1 MKKMFKERI
10 LFSLSLLFFMVSFVF
25 IHMGRLKILSDITA
39 SSIETWIPPGE
50 QAAVSGQ
57 VADRKEMS
65 DYQILYLKN
74 SSLTYQKRSI
84 KNPEIILYD
93 NSKMEVLIG
102 NSIEAKGEVS
112 YFDEERNPGNFDRK
126 FYYKKQKIEGSMW
139 AAEIRI
145 VNKRENHL
153 KEKLREFR
161 EAWKAFL
168 MEEAGEEKG
177 GILCAML
184 LGDKTEME
192 SEIKE
197 LYQRN
202 GIAHVL
208 AISGLHISLI
218 GIFFYRFMRRMTGS
232 YIAGGAAGMIFM
244 GVYILMIGMSLS
256 AMRAVIMFLFRVGA
270 DMSGRV
276 CDMRTSIAVS
286 AVCVIFWRPL
296 SYYDGGFQL
305 SFGAVLGIFFLT
317 LISGQKKEWEEKKNR
332 KWLGVKEAFAQG
344 FKASFAIQLATF
356 PILLYHF
363 FEFPLYS
370 CILNLIVVPLMSMLM
385 LMAILGSVTGLLW
398 TGGGLFFIHICKWIL
413 SVFEALCRMAEM
425 LPAYRIITGR
435 PGLFWIFFYYLCL
448 IAFVYLSVRERSRI
462 RMLLPVAGFLMLLV
476 NCPFI
481 RQPELEITMLD
492 VGQGDCTFLRE
503 KGGITCLVDGGSSDV
518 KDVGQY
524 RIEPFLKVR
533 GVNRLDYVFV
543 SHGDAD
549 HMNGIQELLERQ
561 RQGIKI
567 GALILPLEET
577 WDEALCDLAET
588 AASEGVPVCV
598 MEPGNQLKIK
608 KLSLTGLFPGRN
620 TETEKGNASS
630 MVLSVSYD
638 AMDMLFTGDLEG
650 KGEEEVCKMLSEK
663 YEILKVAHHG
673 SRNST
678 CAEFLNRVS
687 PKAAL
692 VSAGAEN
699 PYGHPHAETMKRLA
713 KSGCRIYNTADG
725 GAVILRMEG
734 KTVAKLKI
742 FQYNKGY
749 ENFE

>member
-1 MKKMFKERI
+1 MKKIFKERI
-10 LFSLSLLFFMVSFVF
+10 LFSLSLLFLVSSFVV
-25 IHMGRLKILSDITA
+25 IHMGRLHVLPHITA

-102 NSIEAKGEVS
+102 NSIEAKGEIS

-126 FYYKKQKIEGSMW
+126 FYYKKQKIAGSMW

-153 KEKLREFR
+153 KEKLMEFR

-168 MEEAGEEKG
+168 MEAAGEEKG

-184 LGDKTEME
+184 LGDKTGME

-218 GIFFYRFMRRMTGS
+218 GIFFYRFMRRITGS
-232 YIAGGAAGMIFM
+232 YIAGGAVGMIFM
-244 GVYILMIGMSLS
+244 GLYILMIGMSIS

-286 AVCVIFWRPL
+286 AVCVILWRPL

-305 SFGAVLGIFFLT
+305 SFGAVLEVFLLT
-317 LISGQKKEWEEKKNR
+317 MICGQKKGEKGIKVT
-332 KWLGVKEAFAQG
+332 LTQG
-344 FKASFAIQLATF
+344 LRASLAIQLATF

-363 FEFPLYS
+363 FEFPLYA
-370 CILNLIVVPLMSMLM
+370 CILNLIVVPLMSVLM

-398 TGGGLFFIHICKWIL
+398 TGGGLFFIYICKWIL
-413 SVFEALCRMAEM
+413 SVFEALCQMTEM
-425 LPAYRIITGR
+425 LPGYRVITGR
-435 PGLFWIFFYYLCL
+435 PGFFWIFFYYLCL
-448 IAFVYLSVRERSRI
+448 IAFVYLSVRERGRI
-462 RMLLPVAGFLMLLV
+462 RILLPVAGFLILLA

-481 RQPELEITMLD
+481 RQPELEITMVD

-518 KDVGQY
+518 KNVGQY

-533 GVNRLDYVFV
+533 GVNRLDYIFV

-567 GALILPLEET
+567 GALVLPVEET
-577 WDEALCDLAET
+577 WDGALCDLAAT
-588 AASEGVPVCV
+588 AESEGIPVCV
-598 MEPGNQLKIK
+598 MEPGDQLKIK
-608 KLSLTGLFPGRN
+608 KLSLTSLFPGRN

-678 CAEFLNRVS
+678 CAEFLNRVK

-692 VSAGAEN
+692 ISAGAEN
-699 PYGHPHAETMKRLA
+699 PYGHPHAETMKRLV
-713 KSGCRIYNTADG
+713 KCGCRIYNTADG

-742 FQYNKGY
+742 FQYNKCY

>member
-1 MKKMFKERI
+1 MFKERI
-10 LFSLSLLFFMVSFVF
+10 LFSLSLLFLVISFLV
-25 IHMGRLKILSDITA
+25 IHMGRLHILPDVTE
-39 SSIETWIPPGE
+39 SSIETWIPPGG
-50 QAAVSGQ
+50 QAAVSGR

-65 DYQILYLKN
+65 DYQILYLKD

-84 KNPEIILYD
+84 KNPEIIIYD
-93 NSKMEVLIG
+93 NTKMEVLIG
-102 NSIEAKGEVS
+102 NSIEAKGEIS
-112 YFDEERNPGNFDRK
+112 YFDEEKNPGNFNRK
-126 FYYKKQKIEGSMW
+126 FYYRKQKIAGSMQ
-139 AAEIRI
+139 AAKIRI
-145 VNKRENHL
+145 VNKKENHL
-153 KEKLREFR
+153 REKLLEFR
-161 EAWKAFL
+161 DAWKTFL
-168 MEEAGEEKG
+168 MVAAGEEKG

-184 LGDKTEME
+184 LGDKTELEM
-192 SEIKE
+192 EIKE

-218 GIFFYRFMRRMTGS
+218 GVFFYRLMRRITGS
-232 YIAGGAAGMIFM
+232 YIAGGTAGMIFM
-244 GVYILMIGMSLS
+244 GLYILMIGMSIS

-286 AVCVIFWRPL
+286 AACVIVWRPL

-317 LISGQKKEWEEKKNR
+317 MIGGQKKAEKR
-332 KWLGVKEAFAQG
+332 KGIWCTLAQG
-344 FKASFAIQLATF
+344 LGASFAIQLATF

-363 FEFPLYS
+363 FEFPLYA
-370 CILNLIVVPLMSMLM
+370 CILNIIVVPMMSALM

-413 SVFEALCRMAEM
+413 SVFEVLCQMAEM
-425 LPAYRIITGR
+425 LPGYRIITGR
-435 PGLFWIFFYYLCL
+435 PGLPWIFFYYLCL
-448 IAFVYLSVRERSRI
+448 FAFLYLTVRECSRI
-462 RMLLPVAGFLMLLV
+462 RILLPVAGFLILLV

-518 KDVGQY
+518 QDVGRY

-533 GVNRLDYVFV
+533 GVNRLDYIFV

-561 RQGIKI
+561 RQGIQI
-567 GALILPLEET
+567 GVLVLPVEET

-588 AASEGVPVCV
+588 AESEGIPVCV
-598 MEPGNQLKIK
+598 MEPGDQLKIK

-620 TETEKGNASS
+620 TDTEKGNASS
-630 MVLSVSYD
+630 MVISLSYD
-638 AMDMLFTGDLEG
+638 ALDMLFTGDLEG
-650 KGEEEVCKMLSEK
+650 KGEEEVCKILSEK

-692 VSAGAEN
+692 ISAGAEN

>member
-10 LFSLSLLFFMVSFVF
+10 LFSLSLLFLVISFVI
-25 IHMGRLKILSDITA
+25 IHMGKLHILPDIAAA
-39 SSIETWIPPGE
+39 SIQTWIPPGG
-50 QAAVSGQ
+50 QTAVSGQ
-57 VADRKEMS
+57 VADRKVMS

-74 SSLTYQKRSI
+74 SSLTYQKRSV
-84 KNPEIILYD
+84 KNPEIIIYD
-93 NSKMEVLIG
+93 NTKMEVLIG
-102 NSIEAKGEVS
+102 NSIEAKGEIS
-112 YFDEERNPGNFDRK
+112 YFDEERNPGNFNRK
-126 FYYKKQKIEGSMW
+126 FYYKKQKIEGSMQ
-139 AAEIRI
+139 AEEIRI
-145 VNKRENHL
+145 INKRENHL
-153 KEKLREFR
+153 KEKLLEFR

-168 MEEAGEEKG
+168 IKTAGEEKG

-218 GIFFYRFMRRMTGS
+218 GIFFYRLMRRITGS

-244 GVYILMIGMSLS
+244 GLYILMIGMSIS

-286 AVCVIFWRPL
+286 AVCVILWRPL

-317 LISGQKKEWEEKKNR
+317 IICGQKKEEKR
-332 KWLGVKEAFAQG
+332 KGIWCTLAQG
-344 FKASFAIQLATF
+344 LRASFAIQLATF

-363 FEFPLYS
+363 FEFPIYA
-370 CILNLIVVPLMSMLM
+370 CILNLVVVPLMSVLM
-385 LMAILGSVTGLLW
+385 LMAILGSVVGLVW
-398 TGGGLFFIHICKWIL
+398 MGGGLFLIRVCRWIL
-413 SVFEALCRMAEM
+413 CLFEALCQIAEM
-425 LPAYRIITGR
+425 LPGYRIITGR
-435 PGLFWIFFYYLCL
+435 PGLLWIFFYYLCL
-448 IAFVYLSVRERSRI
+448 FAFVYLTVREGSRI
-462 RMLLPVAGFLMLLV
+462 GILLPVAGFLMLLIH
-476 NCPFI
+476 CPFI
-481 RQPELEITMLD
+481 RQPVLEITMLD

-503 KGGITCLVDGGSSDV
+503 KGGLTCLVDGGSSDV
-518 KDVGQY
+518 KDVGRY

-533 GVNRLDYVFV
+533 GVNRLDYIFV

-549 HMNGIQELLERQ
+549 HMNGIQELLERH
-561 RQGIKI
+561 RQGIQI
-567 GALILPLEET
+567 GVLVLPVEET
-577 WDEALCDLAET
+577 WDEALCNLAKT
-588 AASEGVPVCV
+588 AESEGVPVCV
-598 MEPGNQLKIK
+598 LEPGNQLKIK

-620 TETEKGNASS
+620 TDAEKGNASS

-638 AMDMLFTGDLEG
+638 ALDMLFTGDLEG
-650 KGEEEVCKMLSEK
+650 TGEEEVRNILTDQ

-678 CAEFLNRVS
+678 CAEFLDQVR

-692 VSAGAEN
+692 ISAGEDN
-699 PYGHPHAETMKRLA
+699 PYGHPHAETVERLA